1 MVTARARS
9 MMRIL
14 TLALLALLV
23 APLALQAVAAQ
34 GSPLSNFGEP
44 FQIAID
50 WIIGI
55 FKLDFLDNNA
65 EAYGAIVRFCLW
77 LITFAIVYEIL
88 SKFQYFSAKTS
99 KIIGLCFATIAAVF
113 IPVNMLLTIG
123 GIWAAFMVMLFTGA
137 IVFVGWKLSQW
148 AKNQGGEG
156 TPGAK
161 WLFAVI
167 MLVLIYIVYILQF
180 ALTQE
185 REFDFMFLGFNVFNF
200 YGWIMMVFLVW
211 MLISGTL
218 FAGSVAVAAK
228 ALDSLESNRAE
239 RKKGEEAKGQED
251 QGAQKALEADRSM
264 QDIQKAEDIAKQII
278 RVEEAMNQEMLKIDS
293 DAMGVLQRLA
303 GLLETLAVLA
313 QQLSQLGTPDVREK
327 YEKYVVA
334 ALQAADELL
343 DALSKED
350 KLAKQQAARIR
361 EKIDMVRV
369 ERRKKLRD
377 VQNRL
382 GRATASITRAER
394 AEKGSKYKTLKDN
407 SQLANK
413 YRANAEGLK
422 ANLER
427 IMKYLE
433 RIELAED
440 KVIDDATK
448 SIHEEVGRVK
458 DVKKILEELK
468 EKPEPKRIA
477 ELKGKLVEIQ
487 QFIQARIAA
496 YQELLRREQEEGE
509 IHKQEKTYLDSLT
522 IIIKNVEILLQRME
536 KATNPQKEGKTQ
548 G

>member
-1 MVTARARS
+1 
-9 MMRIL
+9 
-14 TLALLALLV
+14 
-23 APLALQAVAAQ
+23 
-34 GSPLSNFGEP
+34 
-44 FQIAID
+44 
-50 WIIGI
+50 
-55 FKLDFLDNNA
+55 
-65 EAYGAIVRFCLW
+65 
-77 LITFAIVYEIL
+77 
-88 SKFQYFSAKTS
+88 
-99 KIIGLCFATIAAVF
+99 
-113 IPVNMLLTIG
+113 MLLTIG

-185 REFDFMFLGFNVFNF
+185 RGFDFMFLGFNVFNF
-200 YGWIMMVFLVW
+200 YGWIMMIFLVW

-327 YEKYVVA
+327 YEKYIVA

-361 EKIDMVRV
+361 EKIDMVRA
-369 ERRKKLRD
+369 ERRTKPRA

>member
-44 FQIAID
+44 FQMALD

-55 FKLDFLDNNA
+55 FKLDWLDNNA

-88 SKFQYFSAKTS
+88 SKFQYFSGKTS

-477 ELKGKLVEIQ
+477 ELKGKLVEVQ
-487 QFIQARIAA
+487 QFIQARITA

>member
-34 GSPLSNFGEP
+34 GSPLSDFGEP
-44 FQIAID
+44 FQIALD

-88 SKFQYFSAKTS
+88 SKFQYFSGKTS

-185 REFDFMFLGFNVFNF
+185 RGFEFMFLGFNVFNF

-313 QQLSQLGTPDVREK
+313 LQLSQLGTPDVREK
-327 YEKYVVA
+327 YEKYIVA